1 MTSKLLLLL
10 LFTTSLLL
18 ASCASKTTRTS
29 IITDVVPAG
38 SRVEYYGQ
46 IHDDSWHP
54 TLVQTSIPH
63 PMPVKEAQQ
72 WALSAAQQRLGDKW
86 KDYLIRVTAPGEKP
100 IILWQRRNHVQL

>member
-10 LFTTSLLL
+10 VTSLLL
-18 ASCASKTTRTS
+18 ASCATKKSARTS
-29 IITDVVPAG
+29 IITDVIPSG
-38 SRVEYYGQ
+38 SRLEYFGQ
-46 IHDDSWHP
+46 IHGDTWLP
-54 TLVQTSIPH
+54 TMVQTSIPR
-63 PMPVKEAQQ
+63 PMPVKVAEQ